1 MNVTRFFMTIAEP
14 VTLLTDYTL
23 ALVSGWLGWKLCA
36 CPERQLSRRCWAAGF
51 IALALAAFLGGTY
64 HGFAQQ
70 FHPFLHD
77 MASRWVLFALAL
89 SALAAGV
96 QYGRWALH
104 AHFNHNDLYH
114 VIQIGAMVLFYKAG
128 KLLRDARQ
136 MP

>member
-1 MNVTRFFMTIAEP
+1 MEAVRLPGTAAFTALLGGRFHRP
-14 VTLLTDYTL
+14 
-23 ALVSGWLGWKLCA
+23 
-36 CPERQLSRRCWAAGF
+36 R
-51 IALALAAFLGGTY
+51 LAAFLGGTY